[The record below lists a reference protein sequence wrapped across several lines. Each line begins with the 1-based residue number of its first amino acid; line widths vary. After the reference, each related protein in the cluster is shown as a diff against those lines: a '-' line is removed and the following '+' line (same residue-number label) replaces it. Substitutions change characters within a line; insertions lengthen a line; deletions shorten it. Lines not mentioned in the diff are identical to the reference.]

1 MPASTKNKIKTK
13 GTVKSRSIAGKTSG
27 RKTSSG
33 SKNAPSRKR
42 EMKSTAPVKEQVRL
56 TFELPFDD
64 PEHGIAPHNTIDTI
78 STDINKI
85 LENIKPEAK
94 PSRRILMDG
103 GFNISRQVLARI
115 ASLAASEITG
125 LTLPKANLLNRFV
138 DQLRGRT
145 DGIRVDVGTTE
156 AAVDM
161 DVRVEYGTQ
170 IPEIS
175 TRLRENVARRIHEMT
190 GLRVVEV
197 NIRVRDITPPAPQNT
212 AE

>member
-1 MPASTKNKIKTK
+1 M
-13 GTVKSRSIAGKTSG
+13 
-27 RKTSSG
+27 
-33 SKNAPSRKR
+33 
-42 EMKSTAPVKEQVRL
+42 EEQVRL

-64 PEHGIAPHNTIDTI
+64 SEHGIAPHNTIETI
-78 STDINKI
+78 STDLNKI
-85 LENIKPEAK
+85 LENLKPEAK
-94 PSRRILMDG
+94 PSRPILMDG

-125 LTLPKANLLNRFV
+125 LALPKANLLNRFV

-145 DGIRVDVGTTE
+145 DGIRVEVGTTE

-197 NIRVRDITPPAPQNT
+197 NIRVRDITPPAPRNT